1 MSVLKLIAS
10 SSFISVNKH
19 VAKMF
24 GLDAA
29 VLIGELASESEY
41 WRENGELNNG
51 WFYSTIENVEEKTT
65 LSAHKQRKAL
75 SVLQDAGIIEVEYK
89 GLPKKRHI
97 RINER
102 KLLNAV
108 GDNSQNSSI
117 TNRENFEPL
126 DIENLN
132 VNKKEEEEYTNNKK
146 DMGQK
151 RKRFVPPT
159 IEEVTEYCNERGNT
173 IDPQRFIDYY
183 ETRGWMVGK
192 NKMKSWK
199 AAVRTWEGNEFG
211 NSKPKKEMTY
221 DEMVGDTEEWPSW
234 EMI

>member
-41 WRENGELNNG
+41 WSEKGELNNG

-75 SVLQDAGIIEVEYK
+75 AVLQDVGIIEVEYK

-97 RINER
+97 RINEH

-108 GDNSQNSSI
+108 DDKSQNASI
-117 TNRENFEPL
+117 TSRENFEPL
-126 DIENLN
+126 GVENLN
-132 VNKKEEEEYTNNKK
+132 ANKKEEEEHTNNKN

-151 RKRFVPPT
+151 RTRFMPPSL
-159 IEEVTEYCNERGNT
+159 EEVAEYCNERGNT
-173 IDPQRFIDYY
+173 IDPQRFFDYY

-211 NSKPKKEMTY
+211 NSKPKKELTY
-221 DEMVGDTEEWPSW
+221 DEQVGDTEEWQWPTF
-234 EMI
+234 

>member
-24 GLDAA
+24 GLDSA

-41 WRENGELNNG
+41 WSEKGELSNG

-75 SVLQDAGIIEVEYK
+75 SVLQDAGIIDVEYK

-97 RINER
+97 RINES
-102 KLLNAV
+102 KLLNAI
-108 GDNSQNSSI
+108 DDKSQNSSI
-117 TNRENFEPL
+117 TNRENFEQL
-126 DIENLN
+126 DVENLN

-159 IEEVTEYCNERGNT
+159 IEEVTEYCNERNNT
-173 IDPQRFIDYY
+173 VDPQRFIDYY
-183 ETRGWMVGK
+183 ESSGWMRGK
-192 NKMKSWK
+192 NRIKDWK
-199 AAVRTWEGNEFG
+199 ACVRTWERNDF
-211 NSKPKKEMTY
+211 NSKPKKELTY
-221 DEMVGDTEEWPSW
+221 DEQVGDTEEWQWPTF
-234 EMI
+234 